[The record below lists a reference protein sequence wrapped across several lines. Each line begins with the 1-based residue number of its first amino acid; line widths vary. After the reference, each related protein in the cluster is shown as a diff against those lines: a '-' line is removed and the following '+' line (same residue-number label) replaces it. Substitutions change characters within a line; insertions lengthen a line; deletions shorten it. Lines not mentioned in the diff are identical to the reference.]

1 MFSVCRPQYFIPH
14 TKPQRLLVT
23 RHRLSC
29 EKVNLHNTL
38 VTWALGRLCSQ
49 LINFKCVIRGHS
61 QIKVTGMLVGK
72 FILSPQGSPMWMW
85 LKLKLTPKRAF
96 CVGRAWAHFQNRG

>member
-14 TKPQRLLVT
+14 TKRQRLLVT
-23 RHRLSC
+23 RHLLSC

-38 VTWALGRLCSQ
+38 VLNVGLGRLCSQ

-61 QIKVTGMLVGK
+61 HIKVTGMLVGK
-72 FILSPQGSPMWMW
+72 FILNPARETNVDVSQ
-85 LKLKLTPKRAF
+85 A
-96 CVGRAWAHFQNRG
+96 